1 MIKDHIV
8 KLIQHIYKQKH
19 PRFSPIYYSVFD
31 ALFQLRIFFT
41 LCETEL
47 SKTRIIKRRRQLI
60 TSSLPLLYVAAK
72 RKRNYLDTYS

>member
-41 LCETEL
+41 LWKQNCQKHE
-47 SKTRIIKRRRQLI
+47 SKREED
-60 TSSLPLLYVAAK
+60 
-72 RKRNYLDTYS
+72 N